1 MTVVSVRAILST
13 TITFLLAFGA
23 NAQETL
29 SRTLFV
35 NVDVFDSEN
44 AVVIENANVLVE
56 DNLIAKVSTDPIEPN
71 GAVVLDGQGRTLI
84 PGLID
89 GHNHIMLPTSPMALA
104 YNLHWS
110 YTGALVTQEAERM
123 LMRGFT
129 TLRDA
134 GGPSYGIARAID
146 EGIVHGPRIF
156 SSGHWIGQTSG
167 HFDFRLYNDTHH
179 RQRTDRSAFEREW
192 SFIADGVSEVRAA
205 TREVLRLGATQ
216 VKISLGGGNS
226 TPYDPLDTTHYSL
239 EEIRA
244 AVEAAEDWN
253 TYVIVH
259 AYTDESVIRALAG
272 GVKSIDHGNMIFE
285 EETIRAIHDAGA
297 ILNPQFLIFTPDE
310 NMLAAGDPAT
320 IEKGAPL
327 RDNVENYVALIKKY
341 DLPIAFGVDLF
352 GAPELMAMQNLEFER
367 RGRWWSGAEV
377 LQQATFNTAKLVE
390 MSGPRNPYQQGPL
403 GVIKAGAYADL
414 ILVDGNPVEDVN
426 LLVDPEANFLIIM
439 KDGVIYKNTL
449 EN

>member
-1 MTVVSVRAILST
+1 MGMVSARAILSAALT
-13 TITFLLAFGA
+13 VFLAFGA
-23 NAQETL
+23 FAQEDL
-29 SRTLFV
+29 PQTLFV

-56 DNLIAKVSTDPIEPN
+56 GNLIVEVSTDPIEPN
-71 GAVVLDGQGRTLI
+71 GAVVIDGQGRTLI

-89 GHNHIMLPTSPMALA
+89 GHNHIMLPTSPLNVT

-110 YTGALVTQEAERM
+110 YTGALVTREAERM

-134 GGPSYGIARAID
+134 GGPSYGIAQAID
-146 EGIVHGPRIF
+146 DGIVPGPRIF

-179 RQRTDRSAFEREW
+179 RQRADRTAFEREW
-192 SFIADGVSEVRAA
+192 AFIADGVSEVRAA

-216 VKISLGGGNS
+216 IKISLGGGTS
-226 TPYDPLDTTHYSL
+226 TPYDPLDTTHYSP

-259 AYTDESVIRALAG
+259 AYTDESVIRSLAG

-285 EETIRAIHDAGA
+285 EETIRAIRDAGA

-310 NMLAAGDPAT
+310 EMLAIGDPAS

-327 RDNVENYVALIKKY
+327 RDNVEHYVALIKKY

-377 LQQATFNTAKLVE
+377 LQQATYNTAKLVE

-414 ILVDGNPVEDVN
+414 VLVDGDPVEDIN

-439 KDGVIYKNTL
+439 KDGVVYKNTL
-449 EN
+449 GN

>member
-1 MTVVSVRAILST
+1 MTVVSVRAILSAILV
-13 TITFLLAFGA
+13 TILAFGA
-23 NAQETL
+23 NAQEDPP
-29 SRTLFV
+29 RTLFV

-56 DNLIAKVSTDPIEPN
+56 GNLIATVSTNPIEPN
-71 GAVVLDGQGRTLI
+71 GAVVIDGQGRTLI

-89 GHNHIMLPTSPMALA
+89 GHNHIMLPTSPLALA

-110 YTGALVTQEAERM
+110 YTGALVAREAERM

-134 GGPSYGIARAID
+134 GGPSYGIAKAID
-146 EGIVHGPRIF
+146 EGIVPGPRIF

-179 RQRTDRSAFEREW
+179 RQRIERTVFEREW

-226 TPYDPLDTTHYSL
+226 TPYDPLDTTHYSP

-259 AYTDESVIRALAG
+259 AYTDESVIRSLEG

-285 EETIRAIHDAGA
+285 EETIRAIRDAGA
-297 ILNPQFLIFTPDE
+297 ILNPQFLIFTPDDE
-310 NMLAAGDPAT
+310 MLAAGDPAT

-327 RDNVENYVALIKKY
+327 RDNVEHYVELIKKY

-367 RGRWWSGAEV
+367 RGRWWPGAEV

-414 ILVDGNPVEDVN
+414 ILVDGDPVEDIN

-449 EN
+449 ED